1 MLVSLLAHAWWMAT
15 DGTRMRWLDPIEEYM
30 IEEIY
35 AQSIQEGV
43 RESVRGSLREW
54 GRVADSWR

>member
-1 MLVSLLAHAWWMAT
+1 MLVSLLAHAWWMST

-43 RESVRGSLREW
+43 RESERESERM
-54 GRVADSWR
+54 GESGG

>member
-1 MLVSLLAHAWWMAT
+1 
-15 DGTRMRWLDPIEEYM
+15 M

-43 RESVRGSLREW
+43 RESVRGSLKNGGEW
-54 GRVADSWR
+54 RIFGDNWLPGAELDEEYEMDDMDIEEYNYGE